1 MIGKTKISKR
11 VTLKN
16 IYFTMGLRITRNI
29 ILETMLM
36 RKRLV
41 IEITNISVAFPQ
53 TCNFSIL

>member
-1 MIGKTKISKR
+1 MIGKTIISKR

-16 IYFTMGLRITRNI
+16 IYFTIGLRSTRNI